1 MNSLTSV
8 GVEEQGCPLWL
19 HVCVLD
25 KDVQLTLLF
34 SWSTTA
40 SCFLKKDCIR
50 NKYFKF
56 MSTTLGIS
64 KNFILPSCLFA

>member
-1 MNSLTSV
+1 MKSLTSV
-8 GVEEQGCPLWL
+8 GVEKQGCPLWL
-19 HVCVLD
+19 RICVLD
-25 KDVQLTLLF
+25 KDVQLTRLF

-40 SCFLKKDCIR
+40 SCFLKKDCIG